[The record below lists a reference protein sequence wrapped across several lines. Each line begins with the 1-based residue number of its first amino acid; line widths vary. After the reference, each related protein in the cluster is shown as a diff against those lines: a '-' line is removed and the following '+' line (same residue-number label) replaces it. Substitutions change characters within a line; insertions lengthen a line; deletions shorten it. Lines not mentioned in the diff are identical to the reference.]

1 MIHSPLGS
9 KYAIGGALG
18 RSIKRASATPGWWLT
33 GGIPAANCIAAYQPK
48 GAADIAASY
57 VNLAS
62 PGTYNATPGTAPSFN
77 TSTGWSFAAAGSCG
91 QYLLT
96 GVTPENDQTWSMII
110 RFANCNTNSQALAG
124 GMTDGSYGFRI
135 SPRRGPADDMVWNNG
150 TQLAAGE
157 RQAEGVIAIAG
168 VNGFHNGTDYGD
180 SGGWAG
186 RTPVEIYIGCQN
198 LGGSPN
204 SFITGDILAMAIY
217 DIDIS
222 NNIAALT
229 TAMAAL

>member
-9 KYAIGGALG
+9 RYAIGGALG
-18 RSIKRASATPGWWLT
+18 RSIKRAAAAGGWWLS
-33 GGIPAANCIAAYQPK
+33 GGIAAATRIAAYQPK

-77 TSTGWSFAAAGSCG
+77 TSTGWSFAAASS

-110 RFANCNTNSQALAG
+110 RFANCNTNGQALAG
-124 GMTDGSYGFRI
+124 GMTDGSYGIRLY
-135 SPRRGPADDMVWNNG
+135 PRRGPADDMIWNNG
-150 TQLAAGE
+150 TTVTAGE
-157 RQAEGVIAIAG
+157 RQSSGVMAIAG
-168 VNGFHNGTDYGD
+168 KNCFFNGTDYGD